1 MRRTQWIAWVFVLL
15 VPMSVGGAEV
25 GPGSREGEDYASIVQ
40 SLKESVTASC
50 RGEVKP
56 DHARIVGG
64 VTAES
69 LKPAGAR
76 EQIERQLA
84 EIQKY
89 VTQQGGA
96 VHVMERV
103 RAVRGIPRDARNVTT
118 DQMPFVVIQRLEMDF
133 PLGIDID
140 EMLERLLQFGLDRFG
155 RNLGLDSR
163 DASPKIVVR
172 YRFSDLTA
180 TLKGIHQQCKAAALQ
195 QWCEANTPAGEHQA
209 CTDALRKIGY
219 RFTTQSL
226 MLQSQP
232 VLGEYGQSTLVQL
245 SYPWNEGELT
255 AIELVG
261 DVPLRL
267 HGTITVKLPGARGW

>member
-25 GPGSREGEDYASIVQ
+25 GPGSPEAQDYAYIVQ

-50 RGEVKP
+50 SGEVKP
-56 DHARIVGG
+56 DLASIVGG

-69 LKPAGAR
+69 LKPAEAR

-89 VTQQGGA
+89 VTQRGGT

-103 RAVRGIPRDARNVTT
+103 RAVRGIPRDARNVTM
-118 DQMPFVVIQRLEMDF
+118 DQLPFVVIQRLEMDF

-140 EMLERLLQFGLDRFG
+140 DTLERLLQLGLDRYG
-155 RNLGLDSR
+155 RNVRLNSQDTT
-163 DASPKIVVR
+163 PTVVVR

-180 TLKGIHQQCKAAALQ
+180 TLKGIHQRCKAAALQ

-245 SYPWNEGELT
+245 SYPWNEGQLT

-267 HGTITVKLPGARGW
+267 YGTITVKLPGARGW

>member
-1 MRRTQWIAWVFVLL
+1 MRRTQWIAWLFVLV
-15 VPMSVGGAEV
+15 VPVSVGGAEV
-25 GPGSREGEDYASIVQ
+25 GPGSPEAQDYASIVQ

-50 RGEVKP
+50 GGEVKP

-69 LKPAGAR
+69 LKPAEAR

-89 VTQQGGA
+89 VTQRGGA

-103 RAVRGIPRDARNVTT
+103 RAVRSIPRDARNVTM
-118 DQMPFVVIQRLEMDF
+118 DQLPFVVIQRLEMDF

-140 EMLERLLQFGLDRFG
+140 ETLERLLQFGLDRFG

-172 YRFSDLTA
+172 YRSSDLTA

-195 QWCEANTPAGEHQA
+195 QWCETNTPAGEQQA
-209 CTDALRKIGY
+209 CTDALGKISH

-245 SYPWNEGELT
+245 SYPWNEGQLT

>member
-1 MRRTQWIAWVFVLL
+1 MRRTQWIAWLFVLL
-15 VPMSVGGAEV
+15 VPFSVRGAEV
-25 GPGSREGEDYASIVQ
+25 GPGSPEAQDYASIVQ

-50 RGEVKP
+50 SGEVKP

-69 LKPAGAR
+69 LKPAEAR

-84 EIQKY
+84 EIRKY
-89 VTQQGGA
+89 VTQRGGA

-103 RAVRGIPRDARNVTT
+103 RAVRGIPRDARNVTM
-118 DQMPFVVIQRLEMDF
+118 DQLPFVVIQRLEMDF
-133 PLGIDID
+133 PLRIDID
-140 EMLERLLQFGLDRFG
+140 ETLERLLQFGLDRYG
-155 RNLGLDSR
+155 RNLGLDSG

-195 QWCEANTPAGEHQA
+195 QWCETNTPAGEHQA
-209 CTDALRKIGY
+209 CTDALRKISH

-232 VLGEYGQSTLVQL
+232 VLGEYGQSALVQL
-245 SYPWNEGELT
+245 SYPWNEGQLT

-261 DVPLRL
+261 NVPLRL

>member
-1 MRRTQWIAWVFVLL
+1 MKRTQYIAWLFVLL

-25 GPGSREGEDYASIVQ
+25 GPESPEAQDYAYIVQ

-50 RGEVKP
+50 SGEVKP
-56 DHARIVGG
+56 DHASIVGG

-69 LKPAGAR
+69 LKPAEAR

-89 VTQQGGA
+89 VTQRGGT

-103 RAVRGIPRDARNVTT
+103 RAVRGIPRDARNVTM
-118 DQMPFVVIQRLEMDF
+118 DQLPFVMIQRLEMDF

-140 EMLERLLQFGLDRFG
+140 ETLERLLQLGLDRYG
-155 RNLGLDSR
+155 RNVRLNSQDTT
-163 DASPKIVVR
+163 PTVVVR

-180 TLKGIHQQCKAAALQ
+180 TLKGIHQQCKAAALK
-195 QWCEANTPAGEHQA
+195 QWCETNTPAGEHQA
-209 CTDALRKIGY
+209 CTDALRKISH
-219 RFTTQSL
+219 RFTTESL

-245 SYPWNEGELT
+245 SYPWNEGQLT
-255 AIELVG
+255 AIELIG